1 MKYNIIGTIKLGRE
15 SRTFKKG
22 IEAKGEFDAT
32 EKIYKF
38 FGSKHQKLKR
48 TQIKIDKVEKV

>member
-15 SRTFKKG
+15 VRSFKKEIDANG
-22 IEAKGEFDAT
+22 DFDAK

-48 TQIKIDKVEKV
+48 TQIKIEKLEKV